1 MPRQTKLSLV
11 PDASMSGVE
20 LSGFYQTP
28 NHMAVK
34 AIQAKLTSADWCVW
48 SYLQM
53 LDPFGDRFVD
63 IPSPQE
69 IAEIVGL
76 SEKSVKRSIHKLE
89 ELGFYDTQIIAM
101 KGKNLAGKAVRADK
115 KPDKVVQKKTKL
127 SETGQSC
134 PEKDKVVPK
143 KTKLSQKKQSCPNQ
157 PPEPLPDKDSE
168 LLHTIQINS
177 DLTNTTEEANCCV
190 SEKFEEKETDSL
202 PSEAIETN
210 VLEKFRDKLHYYQV
224 YLEIYDQ
231 ASQSV
236 IPNPKIATIRKI
248 IQGMPP
254 DKAERAIATFLAW
267 LKNAKNV
274 RDKYAAFASSLRENW
289 EV

>member
-63 IPSPQE
+63 IPNPQQ

-115 KPDKVVQKKTKL
+115 KPDKVVPEKTKL
-127 SETGQSC
+127 SKPGQSC
-134 PEKDKVVPK
+134 PEKDKVVPE
-143 KTKLSQKKQSCPNQ
+143 KTKLSQKRQSCPNEA
-157 PPEPLPDKDSE
+157 PEPAPSKASE
-168 LLHTIQINS
+168 VPHTIQ
-177 DLTNTTEEANCCV
+177 TYKTY
-190 SEKFEEKETDSL
+190 TDSL
-202 PSEAIETN
+202 SESERESF
-210 VLEKFRDKLHYYQV
+210 LEFGKKKASELPKPPTLISNWIKTHWEDLRSQWEKSQGKV
-224 YLEIYDQ
+224 S
-231 ASQSV
+231 ASQSSKWDNHPQRKEWLEK
-236 IPNPKIATIRKI
+236 IRQLGPAGFQAEDMPNQKIR
-248 IQGMPP
+248 
-254 DKAERAIATFLAW
+254 
-267 LKNAKNV
+267 
-274 RDKYAAFASSLRENW
+274 REFYVWADANNLIW
-289 EV
+289 GNEA

>member
-53 LDPFGDRFVD
+53 IDPFGDRFVD
-63 IPSPQE
+63 IPNPQE
-69 IAEIVGL
+69 IAETVGL

-101 KGKNLAGKAVRADK
+101 KGKNLAGKSIRADK
-115 KPDKVVQKKTKL
+115 KLDKVVPKKTKL

-134 PEKDKVVPK
+134 PQKDKVVPK
-143 KTKLSQKKQSCPNQ
+143 KTKLSETGQSCPNQ
-157 PPEPLPDKDSE
+157 PPEPSPSKAFE
-168 LLHTIQINS
+168 VPHTIHTYS
-177 DLTNTTEEANCCV
+177 DLKNTTEDTNCGV
-190 SEKFEEKETDSL
+190 LKKFEEKLRYCGIHLYVFDEN
-202 PSEAIETN
+202 SEIKNYAGNGI
-210 VLEKFRDKLHYYQV
+210 
-224 YLEIYDQ
+224 
-231 ASQSV
+231 S
-236 IPNPKIATIRKI
+236 PNPLMKGIREILK
-248 IQGMPP
+248 GMEEEE
-254 DKAERAIATFLAW
+254 AERAIATFLTW
-267 LKNAKNV
+267 LSTAKNV
-274 RDKYAAFASSLRENW
+274 RCKYAAFASALRSKW
-289 EV
+289 KG